1 MTTNRIVIDTNVVV
15 SALIFTESTAMKAF
29 KASKIKG
36 MILISSDILLEISE
50 VLSRPKFDRY
60 ISTKIREDFLASLY
74 REAEVIEITETVE
87 SCRDPKDNKFLE
99 VAISGNAS
107 YIITGDKDLLEL
119 HPFRGIPILTPK
131 DFLQVISI

>member
-15 SALIFTESTAMKAF
+15 SALIFSESTAMEAF
-29 KASKIKG
+29 RAAKSRGI
-36 MILISSDILLEISE
+36 ILISSDILLELTD

-60 ISTKIREDFLASLY
+60 ISRNIRQDFLSKLS
-74 REAEVIEITETVE
+74 REAEIIENIETIE

-119 HPFRGIPILTPK
+119 NPFRGITILNPQ
-131 DFLQVISI
+131 DFLQVVSI

>member
-15 SALIFTESTAMKAF
+15 SALILTESTAMKAF
-29 KASKIKG
+29 QASKFQGI
-36 MILISSDILLEISE
+36 ILISSDIILEISE

-74 REAEVIEITETVE
+74 REAEVIEITETID

-107 YIITGDKDLLEL
+107 YITALRARE
-119 HPFRGIPILTPK
+119 
-131 DFLQVISI
+131 